1 MTIALIADAH
11 LGGPGGSA
19 APLVRQLEALPE
31 QGAERLVLL
40 GDLFQ
45 GWVAFPRFETPE
57 VVAVV
62 QALRRL
68 RAGGLRVDYVEGNRD
83 FFVGEGPYA
92 DAFDSV
98 GREVAFQAGGRRY
111 LAVHG
116 DGLDRRDWKYHFW
129 RRASKSALSR
139 WVLSH
144 TPRRL
149 ARNLV
154 DRTER
159 SLSRT
164 NVRHKRRIPEE
175 VVRAY
180 AEERLAEG
188 HDVLLLGH
196 FHEERR
202 WSVPGGHAWLLEAW
216 FSRPEVRW
224 LPAED
229 PAAGGSAGAG
239 PAGTAGVDGGG
250 NRAPSAAGD
259 GPEAAPRRTDPDG
272 PSLPADRDSTEGR

>member
-1 MTIALIADAH
+1 MDAPTLPLPTGSGEPAAATDPMSVALIADAH
-11 LGGPGGSA
+11 LGGPGGAA

-31 QGAERLVLL
+31 QGAQRLILL

-57 VVAVV
+57 VAAVV
-62 QALRRL
+62 AALRRL
-68 RAGGLRVDYVEGNRD
+68 RAEGLRVDYVEGNRD
-83 FFVGEGPYA
+83 FFLDRGPYA

-98 GREVAFQAGGRRY
+98 VREVAFEAGGRSY

-116 DGLDRRDWKYHFW
+116 DGLDRRDWQYHFW

-149 ARNLV
+149 ARHLV
-154 DRTER
+154 DSTER

-175 VVRAY
+175 VVREY
-180 AEERLAEG
+180 AEARLAEG

-196 FHEERR
+196 FHEEHCWR
-202 WSVPGGHAWLLEAW
+202 VPGGHAWLLEAW

-224 LPAED
+224 LPEED
-229 PAAGGSAGAG
+229 PVRGEEGG
-239 PAGTAGVDGGG
+239 
-250 NRAPSAAGD
+250 
-259 GPEAAPRRTDPDG
+259 
-272 PSLPADRDSTEGR
+272 